1 MPLCCATGSLSCA
14 ASDAQGGHLNET
26 HDSRRQQHHQPRLLR
41 HPDAQCARRH
51 ADQRGLRLSE
61 HVPARFR
68 PGAAAGGVCR
78 VRRARPHVPP
88 RAVCAL
94 QGAAQAH
101 AGGARRADAAAQA
114 DARLHGRAAA
124 GAGRAGRPTTCSAR
138 SRCRCEAAGWTCD
151 VVTGDK
157 DSLQLITDSTRV
169 FNVKTRMG
177 QTDTIEYTPERF
189 REEYGFDPIPA

>member
-1 MPLCCATGSLSCA
+1 MPPCCATGSLSCA

-41 HPDAQCARRH
+41 HPDAQRARRH
-51 ADQRGLRLSE
+51 ADERGLRLSE

-78 VRRARPHVPP
+78 LRRARSHVPP

-124 GAGRAGRPTTCSAR
+124 GAGRLGGRRPAR
-138 SRCRCEAAGWTCD
+138 HGRAPLRGRRLDVRRRHRRQGQPAAHHRQHPC
-151 VVTGDK
+151 
-157 DSLQLITDSTRV
+157 L
-169 FNVKTRMG
+169 
-177 QTDTIEYTPERF
+177 
-189 REEYGFDPIPA
+189 

>member
-124 GAGRAGRPTTCSAR
+124 GAGGWEADDPARHGRAPLRGR
-138 SRCRCEAAGWTCD
+138 GWTCD

-189 REEYGFDPIPA
+189 REEYGFDPIRA